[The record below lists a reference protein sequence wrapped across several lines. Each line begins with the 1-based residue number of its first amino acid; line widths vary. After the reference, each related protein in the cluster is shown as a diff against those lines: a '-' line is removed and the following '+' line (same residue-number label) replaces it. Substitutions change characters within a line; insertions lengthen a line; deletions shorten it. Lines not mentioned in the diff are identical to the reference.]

1 MKVVAY
7 VHPDRVGGTETGV
20 AKHIREMVVGLYR
33 RPGIELKLMAPR
45 KDWEYGERRATPYPF
60 AGLPRINLPGRR
72 KWLEKVWAVVNAP
85 AVDRWC
91 PGADWVYCPMEAYV
105 PTRKARLAVTA
116 HGMEWFEPDA
126 PWYAD
131 CHRERARWRFKF
143 GPVLRKEDALILA
156 VSGFMKQRLVELFG
170 VRPERV
176 EVVGNGVEPAFFAAA
191 DTPVP
196 EGGPRYVLVVGGL
209 QTVKGGDR
217 TLAVAEELRRRG
229 SDIQVWA
236 IGSVA
241 PRSKA
246 GRTTRKSA
254 GSGSSARARGCQTCC
269 GSRSRCRSCP
279 GTSRSASRRRRRWPP
294 ARRRLSRRTG
304 APGGRRQG
312 RGGGRRRRPGRSRRR
327 HHCRGRRQ
335 GVVRRPHRAG
345 SERAKELTWDRCV
358 DRLLAALGRP
368 A

>member
-20 AKHIREMVVGLYR
+20 AKHIREMILGLHH
-33 RPGIELKLMAPR
+33 RPGIDLMLMAPR
-45 KDWEYGERRATPYPF
+45 KDWQYGERRATPYPF
-60 AGLPRINLPGRR
+60 DGLPRINLPGRR
-72 KWLEKVWAVVNAP
+72 KWLEKVWAAVNAP

-105 PTRKARLAVTA
+105 PVRKPRLAVTA

-156 VSGFMKQRLVELFG
+156 VSEFMKRRLVELFG

-217 TLAVAEELRRRG
+217 TLAVADELRRRG
-229 SDIQVWA
+229 SDVQVWV
-236 IGSVA
+236 IGLSAAVNSGPAHPQIRRLGFIGPGEGLPDLLRKSVA
-241 PRSKA
+241 LLFLSRYESFGIPAAEAMAAGTPAIVSQNGALPEVVGQAGLVIDADDPAAVADAITAVADDRSWRA
-246 GRTTRKSA
+246 DRI
-254 GSGSSARARGCQTCC
+254 ARG
-269 GSRSRCRSCP
+269 R
-279 GTSRSASRRRRRWPP
+279 
-294 ARRRLSRRTG
+294 
-304 APGGRRQG
+304 
-312 RGGGRRRRPGRSRRR
+312 
-327 HHCRGRRQ
+327 
-335 GVVRRPHRAG
+335 
-345 SERAKELTWDRCV
+345 ERAKELTWDRCL
-358 DRLLAALGRP
+358 DRLLAALSRS